1 MLDRLVPSMQG
12 ALGSSGWLAK
22 RRWGTGNTATEC
34 ACPAY
39 SWSVRKKPSLSLRSE
54 RKPGFWL
61 SGGEALL
68 LVLLL
73 SFGLWAVIWGAV
85 ALLAMGGWS

>member
-1 MLDRLVPSMQG
+1 MLDRLVLSMQG
-12 ALGSSGWLAK
+12 ALGSSGRLAK
-22 RRWGTGNTATEC
+22 RRWGTGNSATEG

-39 SWSVRKKPSLSLRSE
+39 SWRVTKEPSRSLGSE

-61 SGGEALL
+61 SGGEALI

-73 SFGLWAVIWGAV
+73 SLGLWAVIWGSV
-85 ALLAMGGWS
+85 ALLRAVVT